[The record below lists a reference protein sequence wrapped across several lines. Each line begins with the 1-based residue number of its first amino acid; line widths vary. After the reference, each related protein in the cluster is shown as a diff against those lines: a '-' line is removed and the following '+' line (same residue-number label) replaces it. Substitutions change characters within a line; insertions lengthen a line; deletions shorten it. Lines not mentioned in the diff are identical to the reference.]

1 MRILSSSQLTKSF
14 SRAGKKAAQ
23 VTTTIDRGTS
33 QRGQVRFETLWP
45 GLLDFLP
52 LVRLLVFIQP
62 IENRMAYNNLAEFVQ
77 VLERAGELKRI
88 GYPVKADLEISEIAD
103 RVMKAN
109 GPALL
114 FENIPGKQI
123 PLLINAFGSTKRMA
137 LALGVE
143 DIEDIAGD
151 IDKLIRTKPPK
162 TFRDKL
168 QLLRELVKLAGIPP
182 KIVNQ
187 GACQEVI
194 QREPDLG
201 ILPVLTCWPGDAGPF
216 ITLPMVFSKDPQ
228 SGTRNVGLYRM
239 QVFDQ
244 RTTGMHWHL
253 HKVGARH
260 FQHQKEKYG
269 RLELA
274 VCLGGDPAM
283 IYAATAPLPDQ
294 IDEILFTGFL
304 RKKGVELVK
313 GITVDVEVAA
323 NSDVVIEGYVDPAEP
338 LRREGPFGDHT
349 GFYSL
354 ADDYPVFHVTC
365 ITHRKNPIYPTTIV
379 GRPPMEDAYLGKTTE
394 RLFLPLLRLTLPEI
408 VDMNLPVHGVFH
420 NLALIS
426 IKKEYPAHA
435 RKVMHALWG
444 LGQMMFTKTLIV
456 VDHDVNL
463 HDLAE
468 VTWVVG
474 NNIDP
479 RRDIVFVEGP
489 VDVLDHAAPTLGYGS
504 KFGIDATRKW
514 RSEGF
519 EREWPG
525 AIVMDE
531 KTKKYID
538 SIWQKLG
545 L

>member
-1 MRILSSSQLTKSF
+1 M
-14 SRAGKKAAQ
+14 
-23 VTTTIDRGTS
+23 
-33 QRGQVRFETLWP
+33 P
-45 GLLDFLP
+45 
-52 LVRLLVFIQP
+52 
-62 IENRMAYNNLAEFVQ
+62 YNSLADFVQ

-88 GYPVKADLEISEIAD
+88 THPVKAELEVSEIAD
-103 RVMKAN
+103 RVMKTN

-114 FENIPGKQI
+114 FENVVDKQI

-137 LALGVE
+137 LALDVA
-143 DIEDIAGD
+143 DIEEIAQDIA
-151 IDKLIRTKPPK
+151 KLIQTRPPK
-162 TFRDKL
+162 SFKDKIH
-168 QLLRELVKLAGIPP
+168 LLGELMKLAGIPP
-182 KIVNQ
+182 KIVRN
-187 GACQEVI
+187 GPCQEVVH
-194 QREPDLG
+194 REPNLN

-216 ITLPMVFSKDPQ
+216 ITLPMVFSKDPTK
-228 SGTRNVGLYRM
+228 GVRNVGLYRM

-260 FQHQKEKYG
+260 FQRQKEKTG

-274 VCLGGDPAM
+274 ACLGGDPAM

-304 RKKGVELVK
+304 RKKGLELIK
-313 GITVDVEVAA
+313 CITVDVEVPA
-323 NSDVVIEGYVDPAEP
+323 NSDIVIEGYVDPAEP

-354 ADDYPVFHVTC
+354 ADDYPAFHVTC
-365 ITHRKNPIYPTTIV
+365 ITRRKQPIYPTTIV
-379 GRPPMEDAYLGKTTE
+379 GRPPMEDAYLGKATE
-394 RLFLPLLRLTLPEI
+394 RIFLPLLRVTLPEI

-420 NLALIS
+420 NLAIIA

-456 VDHDVNL
+456 VDDDVNV
-463 HDLAE
+463 HDLSE
-468 VTWVVG
+468 VTWIAG
-474 NNIDP
+474 NHIDP
-479 RRDIVFVEGP
+479 KRDIVFVEGP
-489 VDVLDHAAPTLGYGS
+489 VDVLDHAAPMLGYGS

-531 KTKKYID
+531 KTKRYID
-538 SIWQKLG
+538 SIWEKLG
-545 L
+545 I

>member
-1 MRILSSSQLTKSF
+1 
-14 SRAGKKAAQ
+14 
-23 VTTTIDRGTS
+23 
-33 QRGQVRFETLWP
+33 
-45 GLLDFLP
+45 
-52 LVRLLVFIQP
+52 
-62 IENRMAYNNLAEFVQ
+62 MAYDNLAEFVQ

-88 GYPVKADLEISEIAD
+88 SHPVNAELEITEIAD
-103 RVMKAN
+103 RVMKAA

-114 FENIPGKQI
+114 FENVVGKTI

-137 LALGVE
+137 LALGVN
-143 DIEDIAGD
+143 DIEEIAAA
-151 IDKLIRTKPPK
+151 ISKLIQTRPPKNFKDKLG
-162 TFRDKL
+162 
-168 QLLRELVKLAGIPP
+168 LLGELVKLAGIPP
-182 KIVNQ
+182 RIVKEA
-187 GACQEVI
+187 ACQDVVI
-194 QREPDLG
+194 RDPDLNL
-201 ILPVLTCWPGDAGPF
+201 LPVLTCWPGDAGPF
-216 ITLPMVFSKDPQ
+216 ITLPMVFSKDPGK
-228 SGTRNVGLYRM
+228 GTRNVGLYRM
-239 QVFDQ
+239 QVFDR

-260 FQHQKEKYG
+260 FQQQKENKSK
-269 RLELA
+269 LELA

-283 IYAATAPLPDQ
+283 IYAATAPLPPQ

-304 RKKGVELVK
+304 RKKGLDLVK
-313 GITVDVEVAA
+313 GLTVDVEVPA
-323 NSDVVIEGYVDPAEP
+323 NSDIVIEGYVDPAEP

-379 GRPPMEDAYLGKTTE
+379 GRPPMEDAYLGKATE
-394 RLFLPLLRLTLPEI
+394 RLFLPLLRVTLPEI

-420 NLALIS
+420 NLAIIS

-456 VDHDVNL
+456 VDHDVNV

-474 NNIDP
+474 NHIEP
-479 RRDIVFVEGP
+479 KRDVIFSDGP
-489 VDVLDHAAPTLGYGS
+489 VDVLDHAAPMLGYGS
-504 KFGIDATRKW
+504 KLGIDATRKW

-525 AIVMDE
+525 AIIMDE
-531 KTKKYID
+531 KTKNYID
-538 SIWQKLG
+538 SIWDKLG
-545 L
+545 I